1 MLDSAITPTA
11 VSHSVYDRSRDDPN
25 FSLLVENI
33 DFVDLTD
40 LVDRTLPI
48 TFLAPDNTAWR
59 RIVFGT
65 TQGGEIVKRHIFRGL
80 LFLDV
85 IRNAT
90 QLTDVNGL
98 THAVELR
105 GEFNESLWVGGG
117 NVYEGDILARNGI
130 LHYIDRVIGEPFAE
144 GTVPPT
150 MSPQPT
156 ITPEPTIVIP
166 PSPAPI
172 VRPTGSAPIYL
183 PPIRAPTMQEAL
195 DDSNKE
201 TPDGSS
207 ASSVSAIA
215 TILASVTFVVWG
227 MIVY

>member
-40 LVDRTLPI
+40 LVDRTLPL
-48 TFLAPDNTAWR
+48 TFLAPDNAAWR
-59 RIVFGT
+59 RITFGT
-65 TQGGEIVKRHIFRGL
+65 LSGGEIIKRHIYRGL

-85 IRNAT
+85 LRNQT
-90 QLTDVNGL
+90 QLTDVNLL
-98 THAVELR
+98 THGVELR

-117 NVYEGDILARNGI
+117 HVYDGDILARNGV
-130 LHYIDRVIGEPFAE
+130 LHYIDRVIGEPYE
-144 GTVPPT
+144 TIPPT

-156 ITPEPTIVIP
+156 ITPEPTVVVP

-172 VRPTGSAPIYL
+172 VRPTGSAPINL
-183 PPIRAPTMQEAL
+183 PPIRAPTMAQAV
-195 DDSNKE
+195 DDSDKA
-201 TPDGSS
+201 PDGSS

-215 TILASVTFVVWG
+215 TILASVTLAVWG
-227 MIVY
+227 MIAY